1 VTSRARPSGRRP
13 GDSGTRDAILAVARR
28 QFAEQGY
35 DRTSLRGIAL
45 EAGVDPSLVGHFYG
59 TKQELFV
66 TVVELPFDPSDVLPR
81 LLAGDPEDVGAR
93 LAGFVVGMLEMPEAR
108 RRVTGL
114 VRAAASEPEAAR
126 IVREL
131 VTREMFVPMAEHL
144 GTGNARLRASFV
156 GSQVVGLVM
165 ARYVV
170 AVEPLASAAP
180 DVVVATLGPIFQR
193 LLTGPMP
200 DA

>member
-1 VTSRARPSGRRP
+1 VTTRARPSGRRP
-13 GDSGTRDAILAVARR
+13 GDSGTRDAILAAARR

-35 DRTSLRGIAL
+35 DRTSLRGIAI

-66 TVVELPFDPSDVLPR
+66 TVVELPFNPSEVLPR
-81 LLAGDPEDVGAR
+81 LLAGDPDEVGSR
-93 LAGFVVGMLEMPEAR
+93 LAGFVVGMLETPRAR
-108 RRVTGL
+108 ERVTGL
-114 VRAAASEPEAAR
+114 VRAAASDPEAAR
-126 IVREL
+126 LLREL

-144 GTGNARLRASFV
+144 GTGNERLRASFV

-180 DVVVATLGPIFQR
+180 DVVVATLGPILQR

-200 DA
+200 GT

>member
-1 VTSRARPSGRRP
+1 MSGRPRPSGRRP

-59 TKQELFV
+59 TKPELFV
-66 TVVELPFDPSDVLPR
+66 TVVELPFNPSEVLPG
-81 LLAGDPEDVGAR
+81 LLSGDPEHVGSR
-93 LAGFVVGMLEMPEAR
+93 LAGFVVGMLETPRAR
-108 RRVTGL
+108 ERITSL
-114 VRAAASEPEAAR
+114 VRAAASDPEAAR
-126 IVREL
+126 LLREL

-144 GTGNARLRASFV
+144 GTGNERLRASFV

-170 AVEPLASAAP
+170 AVEPLASAEP
-180 DVVVATLGPIFQR
+180 EVVVATLGPILQR

>member
-1 VTSRARPSGRRP
+1 MTSRARPSGRRP

-28 QFAEQGY
+28 QFSEQGY

-66 TVVELPFDPSDVLPR
+66 TVVELPFDPSEVLPR
-81 LLAGDPEDVGAR
+81 LLAGDPEGVGAR
-93 LAGFVVGMLEMPEAR
+93 LAGFVVGMLETPRAR
-108 RRVTGL
+108 ERITSL
-114 VRAAASEPEAAR
+114 VRAAASDPEAAR
-126 IVREL
+126 LLREL

>member
-1 VTSRARPSGRRP
+1 VTARARPSGRRP
-13 GDSGTRDAILAVARR
+13 GDSGTRDAILVVARR

-59 TKQELFV
+59 TKQELFA
-66 TVVELPFDPSDVLPR
+66 TVVELPFDPSEVLPR
-81 LLAGDPEDVGAR
+81 LLAGDPEQVGAR
-93 LAGFVVGMLEMPEAR
+93 LAGFVVAMLETPEAR

-126 IVREL
+126 IVRDL
-131 VTREMFVPMAEHL
+131 VTRRMFVPMAEHL

-180 DVVVATLGPIFQR
+180 EVVVATLGPIFQR